1 MKKLSILLAATLI
14 LNISAG
20 AFAACDWKSNLKCPL
35 SNAQKTLLSQNAK
48 LYADLCMTDAQK
60 TKANQIFDKKT
71 TELANLNKQIQEK
84 QALLKKLSD
93 SKTQKTSIQ
102 KEITALIAEKQAI
115 NEKYNKQF
123 EAGLTTKQKQK
134 LQLIKATYQLFQMQ

>member
-1 MKKLSILLAATLI
+1 M
-14 LNISAG
+14 
-20 AFAACDWKSNLKCPL
+20 
-35 SNAQKTLLSQNAK
+35 
-48 LYADLCMTDAQK
+48 
-60 TKANQIFDKKT
+60 
-71 TELANLNKQIQEK
+71 NKQIQEK
-84 QALLKKLSD
+84 QALLKKLSN

-123 EAGLTTKQKQK
+123 EASLTDKQKQK